1 MVALPLSLLLWLI
14 QDEGHVRVARPVAA
28 ADAIRA
34 RRSAVKVNDR
44 DRGGQRHR
52 QAGKANFHFRA
63 SASPR
68 GSPNPIRQSGAGYF
82 CAKLGI
88 FKPQSVQPILSGS
101 LVCPAATA
109 TVLAALREGVLG
121 YLGLSLPWI

>member
-1 MVALPLSLLLWLI
+1 MYVSLALLLSPTPS
-14 QDEGHVRVARPVAA
+14 APVAQQLKSTTA
-28 ADAIRA
+28 T
-34 RRSAVKVNDR
+34 
-44 DRGGQRHR
+44 DRGGQRDR

-121 YLGLSLPWI
+121 YLGLSLPMTDLRGHRLRTR

>member
-1 MVALPLSLLLWLI
+1 MYVSLALLLSPT
-14 QDEGHVRVARPVAA
+14 ASAPVAQQLKSTTA
-28 ADAIRA
+28 T
-34 RRSAVKVNDR
+34 
-44 DRGGQRHR
+44 DRGGQRDR

-88 FKPQSVQPILSGS
+88 FKSQSVQPILSGS
-101 LVCPAATA
+101 LVCHAS

-121 YLGLSLPWI
+121 YLGLSLPMTDLRGHRLRTR